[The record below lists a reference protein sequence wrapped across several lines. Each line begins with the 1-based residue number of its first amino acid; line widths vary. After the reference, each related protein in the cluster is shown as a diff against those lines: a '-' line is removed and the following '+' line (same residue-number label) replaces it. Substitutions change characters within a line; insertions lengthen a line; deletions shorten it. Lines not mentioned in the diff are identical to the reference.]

1 MLGIEMGRPRILT
14 DEERIENCR
23 ATCAR
28 YREAHRERIRAR
40 QRLWE
45 HTTRGSK
52 RRRLA
57 LALLKDQDAAR
68 RGSDGLD
75 GLVVDEGLVGEAA
88 A

>member
-1 MLGIEMGRPRILT
+1 MEMARPRVLT

-23 ATCAR
+23 ASAKR
-28 YREAHRERIRAR
+28 YRQAHLERVRAR

-45 HTTRGSK
+45 LTKRGSK

-57 LALLKDQDAAR
+57 LALLKDKDAAR
-68 RGSDGLD
+68 GRGDGLD